1 MVWYSH
7 LFRNFPQF
15 IVIHTV
21 KSFGVVNKAEVDMPY
36 NEYLK
41 IDLPKFMVKNRN
53 TGVGILSFLQW
64 VFPTQ
69 ESNEGLPHCR
79 WNLYQLSYQ

>member
-1 MVWYSH
+1 MVQYSQ
-7 LFRNFPQF
+7 LFKNFPQF

-41 IDLPKFMVKNRN
+41 IDLPKFMVKNHN

-64 VFPTQ
+64 IFPTP
-69 ESNEGLPHCR
+69 EVNEGLPHCR